1 MIARSGFCRRGA
13 LVRLDGLP
21 ASASEQIFGRSV
33 QFYIQRT
40 GLAQPSERSGEGA
53 LCSGDDR

>member
-13 LVRLDGLP
+13 LARLDGLP

-33 QFYIQRT
+33 YIQRT

>member
-13 LVRLDGLP
+13 LVVLDGLP

-33 QFYIQRT
+33 QFFIQGT
-40 GLAQPSERSGEGA
+40 GLPQPSERSGEGA
-53 LCSGDDR
+53 LCSGDAR